1 VGINAFFFFS
11 FILVDTLSLK
21 NSNTLPIYY
30 DNSFFSPIFFN
41 LKRCNQNVTKM
52 FYTSSYLNKGVIQ
65 MTFSKLLTTA
75 LVATVAISSVS
86 ADEIKGRGASFP
98 GPIYKAWTA
107 DYYKTTKN
115 QVNYTPTGS
124 GDGIKS
130 ISKRMVDFA
139 GSDKPLKPKSL
150 KKKKL
155 YMFPAV
161 VGSVVL
167 AYNIEGVKDGELK
180 LSRSAIAGIF
190 NGSIAFWDN
199 KAITEQ
205 NAGLKLPHEPITV
218 AVRADKSG
226 TTFNF
231 TYFLNKLDKSIKV
244 SKKPTWKAKK
254 VVAGKSNSGVSAN
267 IQQIKN
273 SIGYIEYSFKEK
285 LGLTAAQIENKE
297 GKYINPTLASFQ
309 DAAKYAEWTAENDFY
324 AVIGD
329 PKGETSYPIV
339 AATFILLPIEKEEM
353 NKKVTAFID
362 WAYKNGDATATELGY
377 VPLPKETKDAIRAY
391 WEAKKIK

>member
-1 VGINAFFFFS
+1 
-11 FILVDTLSLK
+11 
-21 NSNTLPIYY
+21 
-30 DNSFFSPIFFN
+30 
-41 LKRCNQNVTKM
+41 
-52 FYTSSYLNKGVIQ
+52 

-75 LVATVAISSVS
+75 LVATVTLTSLN
-86 ADEIKGRGASFP
+86 ADELKGRGASFP
-98 GPIYKAWTA
+98 GPVYKAWTA
-107 DYYKTTKN
+107 DYFATTKN

-130 ISKRMVDFA
+130 ITKRMVDFA
-139 GSDKPLKPKSL
+139 GSDKPLKPETL

-155 YMFPAV
+155 YMFPTV

-167 AYNIEGVKDGELK
+167 AYNIDGVKDGELK

-190 NGSIAFWDN
+190 NGSIEFWDD
-199 KAITEQ
+199 KKIMEQ
-205 NAGLKLPHEPITV
+205 NKELKLPHEPITV

-231 TYFLNKLDKSIKV
+231 TYFLNKLDESIKV

-254 VVAGKSNSGVSAN
+254 VIAGKSNSGVSAN

-285 LGLTAAQIENKE
+285 LGLAAAQIENKE
-297 GKYINPTLASFQ
+297 GKFINPTVESFQ

-324 AVIGD
+324 ALIGD

-339 AATFILLPIEKEEM
+339 AATFILLPTEKVET
-353 NKKVTAFID
+353 NKQVTAFID
-362 WAYKNGDATATELGY
+362 WAFKNGDKAAAELGY

-391 WEAKKIK
+391 WETKKIK